1 MSRCSSWHTK
11 HTCISNFF
19 SAYPTPSAFL
29 QLVVKDGEVSACRE
43 VVYSLGL
50 FDDRLKSLTSITQ
63 AFLLGGDVFSVDLKE
78 HKIHGVGKFGW
89 QSWLLFCRDMGATIK
104 PDDAALASFASWRKK
119 QDPNSKMDKIDR
131 SAGPSAADVD

>member
-1 MSRCSSWHTK
+1 MLMSRCSSWHTK

-43 VVYSLGL
+43 VIYSLGL

-63 AFLLGGDVFSVDLKE
+63 AFLLGGDAFAVDLGE
-78 HKIHGVGKFGW
+78 HKI
-89 QSWLLFCRDMGATIK
+89 LN
-104 PDDAALASFASWRKK
+104 
-119 QDPNSKMDKIDR
+119 PN
-131 SAGPSAADVD
+131 PNPTP